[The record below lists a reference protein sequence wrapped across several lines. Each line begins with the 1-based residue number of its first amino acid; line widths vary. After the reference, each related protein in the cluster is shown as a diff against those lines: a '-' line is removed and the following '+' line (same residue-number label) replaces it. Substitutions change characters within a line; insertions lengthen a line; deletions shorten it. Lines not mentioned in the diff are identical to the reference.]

1 MRAVRVAADLNGRL
15 VPASIGL
22 AGVVPVILSLV
33 LGGFLIA
40 PPMLSAQT
48 VRAKNPLQAT
58 AMRLPSGAAIRL
70 DGRLDEQVW
79 RTGPP
84 LTAFV
89 QKEPNEGA
97 PPSER
102 MEVRFVYDDD
112 ALYVGARMY
121 SQAGA
126 AGIQAPLSRRDEVEQ
141 AEYLLIALDTYL
153 DRRTAYCFGVTASGV
168 RLDHYHSTDSESD
181 TDAGFDPVWHART
194 QIDREGWTAEL
205 WIPFTQL
212 RFNESSEQTWG
223 LNIHRRTPTRN
234 EDDYWVAI
242 PRTERAWASRF
253 GVLRGIEGIT
263 PPRRVELVPYFA
275 AGSTVTGQPDAQNP
289 FDAGMNL
296 TKSVGLDA
304 RVGIGPS
311 LTLDVTI
318 NPDFGQV
325 EADPAEVNLSNF
337 ETFFSERRPF
347 FTTGSQLFTGGAN
360 NYFYSRRIGAV
371 PTESDAADYVD
382 QPRAATILAAA
393 KLTGRLASGMSV
405 GIIGAVTDEEH
416 ARTFD
421 RASSTFGGV
430 AVAPRSVWGVTR
442 VLQEFGPAG
451 STAGFMF
458 TGVHRAVGPGAP
470 LVGLL
475 ARNAFSLSADS
486 VWRLRGGEYQISTD
500 AGLTHVDGDAAAI
513 LRVQRAS
520 PRYFQ
525 RPDATHVKLDP
536 NRTSLNGGRVDVTV
550 ERLNGRHWLWAAA
563 LRIESPELEHNDTGR
578 LTSGDG
584 IQIRDPSITYRE
596 TQPGRVFRSYSITGS
611 MNHEWTFG
619 GDRTSSRVRTEFEST
634 WKNFWRTTVSANV
647 DFRGYNWQLTRGGP
661 LMEGPRVWTWQGRL
675 RNRSGAQ
682 TAWDAAVE
690 YNADELGGVTRHIDG
705 QFSFRPRPSWRLS
718 ISPVYEREI
727 NPRQYVTTY
736 GGGRPETYERR
747 YIFAFIDR
755 TTLSTQLRLNYT
767 LKPDLTLDAYAEP
780 FAASGRYDKFGEL
793 LAARSRFLRAYG
805 TDGTTIE
812 TRSDGSRIV
821 RDGLQTFAMENRDFN
836 TRSFRST
843 VVLRWEW
850 RPGSTLY
857 VVWQQD
863 RLDSQPIGSSVGVAD
878 MVGSLGA
885 PGTNFFAVKATIWL
899 AR

>member
-1 MRAVRVAADLNGRL
+1 MSAPTGQLARKTPAV
-15 VPASIGL
+15 
-22 AGVVPVILSLV
+22 LSLV
-33 LGGFLIA
+33 FCCLLIA
-40 PPMLSAQT
+40 PPAVGAQT
-48 VRAKNPLQAT
+48 ASAKDHLRAT

-79 RTGPP
+79 RAGTP
-84 LTAFV
+84 LTEFV

-97 PPSER
+97 PPTER
-102 MEVRFVYDDD
+102 MEVRFVYDDG
-112 ALYVGARMY
+112 ALFVGARMY
-121 SQAGA
+121 SRTGA
-126 AGIQAPLSRRDEVEQ
+126 AGIQAPRGRRDEVEQ
-141 AEYLLIALDTYL
+141 TEYLLIALDTYL

-168 RLDHYHSTDSESD
+168 RLDHYHSTDSESN
-181 TDAGFDPVWHART
+181 TDAGFDPVWQART
-194 QIDREGWTAEL
+194 QIDGEGWTAEL
-205 WIPFTQL
+205 WIPFSQL
-212 RFNESSEQTWG
+212 RFNESSGQTWG

-234 EDDYWVAI
+234 EDDYWAVI

-253 GVLRGIEGIT
+253 GELVGIDLIRS
-263 PPRRVELVPYFA
+263 PRRVEWLPYFA
-275 AGSTVTGQPDAQNP
+275 GGATVTGQPDTQNP
-289 FDAGMNL
+289 FDDGTNL
-296 TKSVGLDA
+296 TRSVGLDA

-311 LTLDVTI
+311 LTLDATI

-337 ETFFSERRPF
+337 ETIFSERRPF
-347 FTTGSQLFTGGAN
+347 FTAGSQLFTGGAN

-371 PTESDAADYVD
+371 PTQSASGDYVD
-382 QPRAATILAAA
+382 QPRTATILGAA
-393 KLTGRLASGMSV
+393 KLTGRLASRRSV
-405 GIIGAVTDEEH
+405 GIVAAVTDEEH

-421 RASSTFGGV
+421 RATGAFGSV
-430 AVAPRSVWGVTR
+430 AVAPRSVWIVTR
-442 VLQEFGPAG
+442 ALQEFGPAG

-458 TGVHRAVGPGAP
+458 TGVHRDVGPGAP
-470 LVGLL
+470 LAALL
-475 ARNAFSLSADS
+475 TRNAFSLSADS

-500 AGLTHVDGDAAAI
+500 AGLTHVDGDGAAI

-536 NRTSLNGGRVDVTV
+536 NRTSMNGGRGDLTV

-584 IQIRDPSITYRE
+584 IQIRDPGITYRE
-596 TQPGRVFRSYSITGS
+596 TRPGRIFRSYSITGS
-611 MNHEWTFG
+611 TNHEWTFG
-619 GDRTSSRVRTEFEST
+619 GDRTSSRVRTDFEST
-634 WKNFWRTTVSANV
+634 WKNFWRTTLSATL

-661 LMEGPRVWTWQGRL
+661 LMGTPRGWTWQGRL
-675 RNRSGAQ
+675 QNRSGAQ
-682 TAWDAAVE
+682 TVWDATVQ
-690 YNADELGGVTRHIDG
+690 YKSDESGGVTRHLDG
-705 QFSFRPRPSWRLS
+705 QLAFHPRPSWRLS
-718 ISPVYEREI
+718 VSPVYQREI
-727 NPRQYVTTY
+727 NPRQYVTTRS
-736 GGGRPETYERR
+736 GGRTETYDSR
-747 YIFAFIDR
+747 YIFALIDR
-755 TTLSTQLRLNYT
+755 TTLSTQVRLNYT
-767 LKPDLTLDAYAEP
+767 FKPDLTLDVYAEP
-780 FAASGRYDKFGEL
+780 FAASGRYDDFGEL

-821 RDGLQTFAMENRDFN
+821 RDGPETFMMGNQDF
-836 TRSFRST
+836 TIRSFRST

-863 RLDSQPIGSSVGVAD
+863 RSDSRPIGSHVSVGD
-878 MVGSLGA
+878 LLGSFGA
-885 PGTNFFAVKATIWL
+885 PGTNFFAIKASVWL